1 MERGSQMS
9 SGSSMTHGSVRGTTR
24 VCDCGAES
32 KLVTCWVGENVGRR
46 CYGCGKY
53 HVYGRR
59 LCSYFHWYDGEG
71 NVRDRKV
78 ISGLIRKLE
87 VHKKKEIY
95 LTRCCVIGW
104 GLSAVFLLV
113 IVMLLLKIYL
123 RI

>member
-1 MERGSQMS
+1 MTIETGFPFHLSLENITDNVCNI
-9 SGSSMTHGSVRGTTR
+9 SGFPFQ
-24 VCDCGAES
+24 
-32 KLVTCWVGENVGRR
+32 
-46 CYGCGKY
+46 
-53 HVYGRR
+53 VYGRR

-123 RI
+123 RK